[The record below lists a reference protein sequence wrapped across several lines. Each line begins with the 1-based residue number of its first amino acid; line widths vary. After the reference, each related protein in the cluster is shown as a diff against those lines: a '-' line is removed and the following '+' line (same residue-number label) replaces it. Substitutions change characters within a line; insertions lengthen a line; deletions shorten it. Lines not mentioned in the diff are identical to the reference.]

1 MNRFWLKIA
10 GLVVVVVTII
20 AGVYVLWYAKTPHSG
35 QIPKHST
42 SKLASQ
48 PKRQL
53 KPEDFQS
60 AAGSRLQDIGTKE
73 QELRQKAVLLS
84 ALYRDPNS
92 PEAAKARELL
102 LKVPKGVEEQYR
114 AAQRKRNLPF
124 LNIRRDQNDIG
135 LLPKPSRLPAHLARL
150 KKPAYTPNPEPFCQ
164 ITYYIKN
171 YGKAMNMFV

>member
-1 MNRFWLKIA
+1 MNRFWLKII
-10 GLVVVVVTII
+10 GLVAVIVI
-20 AGVYVLWYAKTPHSG
+20 AGVYVLWPKTPNSG
-35 QIPKHST
+35 QRPKQRT
-42 SKLASQ
+42 SKLATE

-60 AAGSRLQDIGTKE
+60 AAGSRLQDIGPKE
-73 QELRQKAVLLS
+73 QELRQKAALLS
-84 ALYRDPNS
+84 TLYRDPNS

-150 KKPAYTPNPEPFCQ
+150 KKPAYTPNPEPFC
-164 ITYYIKN
+164 
-171 YGKAMNMFV
+171 